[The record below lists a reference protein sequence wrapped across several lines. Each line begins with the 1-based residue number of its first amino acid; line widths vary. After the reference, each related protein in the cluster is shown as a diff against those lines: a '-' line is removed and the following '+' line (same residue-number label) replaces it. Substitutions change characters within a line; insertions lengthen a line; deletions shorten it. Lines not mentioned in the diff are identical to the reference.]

1 MFSSIIS
8 RCDFHPIF
16 IYGMLITYR
25 YAEIEKSVEGVE
37 HALKLRNL
45 SKTRWTAR
53 AESIRALWISYEEVK
68 ESLDTIAFSSKFD
81 DKSRRQA
88 NNLSLKMES
97 VDFIESIMFM
107 KNKMYKAKKMTEA
120 LQSKELNVIDAMI
133 IVECTVKSL
142 SEIWANAD
150 EMELQIQAGISF
162 TEKLGG
168 HPFAEF
174 QRKHRVKRQLRR
186 IDENPE
192 TRTAKTIIQFFKL
205 EFYKVLD
212 VQIQQFGFNLSQ
224 CLREI
229 KPFSILQPPLKEP
242 SIEEINNLAK
252 MFPENVPL
260 DPSLHAEFWNFITNG
275 KIIGKELTSVADAAR
290 YSEETKRIFPLSD
303 RCYRLLMTAPVTVA
317 KDERTFGRLKL
328 VKTYLRTT
336 MTDDRLNS
344 LMLMSCEKD
353 LTDAT
358 NIDVVAACWA
368 KPKHRRIKC

>member
-1 MFSSIIS
+1 
-8 RCDFHPIF
+8 
-16 IYGMLITYR
+16 
-25 YAEIEKSVEGVE
+25 
-37 HALKLRNL
+37 
-45 SKTRWTAR
+45 
-53 AESIRALWISYEEVK
+53 
-68 ESLDTIAFSSKFD
+68 
-81 DKSRRQA
+81 
-88 NNLSLKMES
+88 MES

-107 KNKMYKAKKMTEA
+107 KNIMYKTKQMTEA
-120 LQSKELNVIDAMI
+120 LQSEELNVIDAMI

-142 SEIWANAD
+142 SEIRANAD
-150 EMELQIQAGISF
+150 ELQIQAGISF

-174 QRKHRVKRQLRR
+174 QRKHRVERQPRR

-192 TRTAKTIIQFFKL
+192 TQKAKTIVQFFKI

-229 KPFSILQPPLKEP
+229 KPLSILQPPLKEP

-252 MFPENVPL
+252 MFPEKVPV
-260 DPSLHAEFWNFITNG
+260 DPQSLHAEFGDFISYG

-290 YSEETKRIFPLSD
+290 FSEERKRIFPLSN

-317 KDERTFGRLKL
+317 KDERTFSRLKL

-353 LTDAT
+353 LTDAI
-358 NIDVVAACWA
+358 NIDAVAACWA
-368 KPKHRRIKC
+368 KLKHRRIKC